1 MKRKAIGLLSAL
13 MATSV
18 ILGGC
23 GQEAEKP
30 QAEGEKKQESGSG
43 ESNSDKKEG
52 SIGLTKTEVIKA
64 KDPSKLPDV
73 AKKRKDTLIV
83 GTQDPKGTFNPIYSD
98 TTYDSTITD
107 FIFAGLISSDEKGNP
122 IPEIADSWD
131 ISEDGKTY
139 TFKIKPGIKFS
150 NGEEVKAQDVA
161 FTFTAICDPKYDGAR
176 TDAVEKL
183 VGYEEYNKG
192 DAKEVSGIKVVD
204 DHTISFTLKEVKAPA
219 IYDFGYGIMP
229 KSVYGFEKGNIQK
242 IKDLFLKPVGAGP
255 YKFIEFKQGQYVKF
269 EKNENYFKGEPKI
282 PNIIMKVTNAKTVIQ
297 ELKSGNVDID
307 GITPN
312 QQNIELVKSA
322 EFLDAQLYNRNGY
335 NYIGFNTRDPK
346 FEDKRVRQ
354 ALTYGLN
361 RQGFI
366 DNFFQGYAIL
376 TNTHASPVS
385 WAYPDESKLNP
396 YEFNLDKAKELLD
409 EAGWKMNESTG
420 IREKDGVP
428 MEIRWM
434 TTADSKYVDNL
445 IPIVKENW
453 GTLGIKVVP
462 ELMEFSTLTDKVNEK
477 RDFDIY
483 DMSWSMATD
492 PDPSWVLSKSQD
504 VPGGFNAVGW
514 HPDKS
519 EELIKKGIE
528 TTDQEERKKIYQ
540 EWNELVNDELPYIFL
555 GSNKSCSVV
564 SSRVKGLELSAFK
577 GLSTQI
583 HEIELV
589 E

>member
-1 MKRKAIGLLSAL
+1 MASSFVLSACG
-13 MATSV
+13 TSPEESK
-18 ILGGC
+18 G
-23 GQEAEKP
+23 ENPK
-30 QAEGEKKQESGSG
+30 AEGDEKKENGNTESS
-43 ESNSDKKEG
+43 K
-52 SIGLTKTEVIKA
+52 GLTKTEIIKA
-64 KDPSKLPDV
+64 TDSSKIPAV
-73 AKKRKDTLIV
+73 AKERKDTLIV

-98 TTYDSTITD
+98 TTYDTEVTDLIFSGLVTI
-107 FIFAGLISSDEKGNP
+107 DEQGKP
-122 IPEIADSWD
+122 IPEIADKWN

-139 TFKIKPGIKFS
+139 TFKIKPGVKFS

-176 TDAVEKL
+176 TDAVEML
-183 VGYEEYNKG
+183 LGYEEYNKG
-192 DAKEVSGIKVVD
+192 DAKEVEGIKVID
-204 DHTISFTLKEVKAPA
+204 DHTISFTLKEVKASA
-219 IYDFGYGIMP
+219 IYDFNYGIMP
-229 KSVYGFEKGNIQK
+229 KSVYGFEKGGIQK

-255 YKFIEFKQGQYVKF
+255 YKFVEFKQGQYVKF
-269 EKNENYFKGEPKI
+269 EKNPGYFKGEPKI
-282 PNIIMKVTNAKTVIQ
+282 PNIIFKVTNAKTVIQ

-307 GITPN
+307 GITAN
-312 QQNIELVKSA
+312 KQNIELVKSA
-322 EFLDAQLYNRNGY
+322 GFLDTHLYNRNGY
-335 NYIGFNTRDPK
+335 NYIGFNLREPK
-346 FEDKRVRQ
+346 FQDKKVRQ
-354 ALTYGLN
+354 ALTYALN

-385 WAYPDESKLNP
+385 WAYPDESKLNS
-396 YEFNLDKAKELLD
+396 YEFNLDKAKQLLD

-434 TTADSKYVDNL
+434 TTADSKYVDSL

-453 GTLGIKVVP
+453 GELGIKVTP
-462 ELMEFSTLTDKVNEK
+462 ELMEFSTLSDKVKQKN
-477 RDFDIY
+477 DFDIY
-483 DMSWSMATD
+483 DMSWSMSVD
-492 PDPSWVLSKSQD
+492 PDPSWVFSKSQD
-504 VPGGFNAVGW
+504 VPGGFNSVGW

-540 EWNELVNDELPYIFL
+540 EWNELINDEVPYIFL
-555 GSNKSCSVV
+555 GSNKACSVV

-577 GLSTQI
+577 GLSSQI
-583 HEIELV
+583 HKIELV

>member
-1 MKRKAIGLLSAL
+1 MKRKIIGILSIL
-13 MATSV
+13 MASSFV
-18 ILGGC
+18 LGGC

-30 QAEGEKKQESGSG
+30 KAEGEKKEESK
-43 ESNSDKKEG
+43 NNNKKEG
-52 SIGLTKTEVIKA
+52 SVGLTKTEVIKA
-64 KDPSKLPDV
+64 NNLSKLPEV
-73 AKKRKDTLIV
+73 AKKRKDTLII

-107 FIFAGLISSDEKGNP
+107 LIFSGLISSDEQGNP
-122 IPEIADSWD
+122 IPEIAESWN

-139 TFKIKPGIKFS
+139 TFKIKPGVKFS
-150 NGEEVKAQDVA
+150 NGEELKAEDVA

-192 DAKEVSGIKVVD
+192 DAKEVEGIKVID

-219 IYDFGYGIMP
+219 IYDFDYGIMP

-242 IKDLFLKPVGAGP
+242 AKDLFLKPVGAGP
-255 YKFIEFKQGQYVKF
+255 YKFLEFKQGQYVKL
-269 EKNENYFKGEPKI
+269 EKNRDYFKGEPKI

-322 EFLDAQLYNRNGY
+322 EFLDVQLYNRNGY
-335 NYIGFNTRDPK
+335 NYIGFNLRDPK

-361 RQGFI
+361 RQGFV

-396 YEFNLDKAKELLD
+396 YEFNQDKAKELLD
-409 EAGWKMNESTG
+409 EAGWKVNESTG
-420 IREKDGVP
+420 IREKDGVL

-434 TTADSKYVDNL
+434 TTADSKYVDSL

-453 GTLGIKVVP
+453 GALGIKVVP

-483 DMSWSMATD
+483 DMSWSMSTD

-528 TTDQEERKKIYQ
+528 ITDQEERKKVYQ

-555 GSNKSCSVV
+555 GSNKSCNVV

-577 GLSTQI
+577 GLASQI